1 MKRILFYIMI
11 SLTFF
16 GCNFTIL
23 DLTTVYSQFTKDD
36 LSYLHYNKDT
46 LISVGQNIE
55 YKDTITYL
63 RNDTDSIHVKIETK
77 IDSYFDNPW
86 IQKIKEISGSS
97 SMYFNKSTG
106 FRYANIQ
113 VSRDGNGGG
122 YPVRFFEVS
131 AYGTWG
137 FSKQYLYNDTI
148 QLDTALVQGKIYQNV
163 YKFYPPLEG
172 KTDIRLIYFAKK
184 YGYIKIEKL
193 DGTKIERIDTGK

>member
-86 IQKIKEISGSS
+86 IQKIKEISGRS
-97 SMYFNKSTG
+97 SMYFNESSG
-106 FRYANIQ
+106 FDYANIL
-113 VSRDGNGGG
+113 VLRDGNGG
-122 YPVRFFEVS
+122 YSEKFFEVG

-137 FSKQYLYNDTI
+137 FSKQYLNTDTI
-148 QLDTALVQGKIYQNV
+148 QLDTALVLGKIYQNV
-163 YKFYPPLEG
+163 YKFYPPEDR

-193 DGTKIERIDTGK
+193 DGTKIERIDSGK